1 MLSRS
6 VLISCALGAVLL
18 AVLFAGCAKE
28 EEMPEA
34 QASTVSSGPG
44 PAPMRP
50 PAEDPSQRA
59 AAMARQ
65 AREEFQNR
73 HIYFAFDR
81 YDLSNEAK
89 TTLDRKVAFLN
100 DNRDVRVQIE
110 GHCDER
116 GTTAYNLALGE
127 RRANSARTYL
137 STAGVNASRLMTI
150 SYGEE
155 RPADPGQ
162 NEAAWARNRRAEF
175 VIQN

>member
-6 VLISCALGAVLL
+6 VLTSCVLVAVSLM
-18 AVLFAGCAKE
+18 FFFTGCAKD
-28 EEMPEA
+28 EEMADA
-34 QASTVSSGPG
+34 QASTVATGPG
-44 PAPMRP
+44 TGGPRP
-50 PAEDPSQRA
+50 PAVDPGQRA
-59 AAMARQ
+59 SDMARQ

-81 YDLSNEAK
+81 YELSTEAK
-89 TTLDRKVAFLN
+89 STLDRKVAFLN
-100 DNRDVRVQIE
+100 ESQETRVQIE

-127 RRANSARTYL
+127 RRANSTRTYL
-137 STAGVNASRLMTI
+137 TTAGVNAARLTTI

-162 NEAAWARNRRAEF
+162 SEAAWAKNRRAQF